1 MTSSPIRVLIVDDH
15 TLFREGL
22 IAILANSI
30 DIEVVGEAATGAEA
44 LGLVAAC
51 TPDVILMDITMPGM
65 SGIDAAREILNS
77 STGVGIIILTMLE
90 DDESLFA
97 AMRAGVRGYL
107 LKGAVKAD
115 VLRTIR
121 TVADGEALFGPG
133 VANRITRFFQT
144 TSVGEQTDRVALPA
158 LTDREREVLNL
169 VACGANN
176 SEIALTLH
184 ISGKTV
190 SNHVSSIFNKLQVA
204 DRMQAIVKARKAGL
218 GDA

>member
-1 MTSSPIRVLIVDDH
+1 MTASPIRVLIVDDH

-22 IAILANSI
+22 IAILANST
-30 DIEVVGEAATGAEA
+30 DITVIGEAANGPDAVE
-44 LGLVAAC
+44 LVAAC
-51 TPDVILMDITMPGM
+51 APDVILMDITMPGM
-65 SGIDAAREILNS
+65 SGIDAACDILKNNV
-77 STGVGIIILTMLE
+77 GVGIIILTMLE

-107 LKGAVKAD
+107 LKGAGKAD

-121 TVADGEALFGPG
+121 AVADGEALFGPG
-133 VANRITRFFQT
+133 VASRITRFFQAAADIEPRDP
-144 TSVGEQTDRVALPA
+144 SSLPA
-158 LTDREREVLNL
+158 LTEREREVLNL
-169 VACGANN
+169 VASGANN
-176 SEIALTLH
+176 SEIALALH

-190 SNHVSSIFNKLQVA
+190 SNHMSSIFNKLQVA

>member
-1 MTSSPIRVLIVDDH
+1 MTASPIRVLIVDDH

-44 LGLVAAC
+44 VGLAAAC

-121 TVADGEALFGPG
+121 AVADGEALFGPG

-144 TSVGEQTDRVALPA
+144 TNVGEQTDRAALPA
-158 LTDREREVLNL
+158 LTEREREVLNL
-169 VACGANN
+169 VASGASN